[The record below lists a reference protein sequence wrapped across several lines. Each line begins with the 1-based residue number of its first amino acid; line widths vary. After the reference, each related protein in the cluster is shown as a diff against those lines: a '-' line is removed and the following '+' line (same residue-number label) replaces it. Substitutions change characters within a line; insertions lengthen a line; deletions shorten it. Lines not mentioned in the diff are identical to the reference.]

1 MQAEDQGRRKRESI
15 MKSGIILDANDVK
28 KIIAEKYGV
37 DESRVIKSQY
47 SWIVATDEIV
57 GDKNDTSSSLE

>member
-1 MQAEDQGRRKRESI
+1 MQTEDQGRRKRESI

-37 DESRVIKSQY
+37 DESQVIKSQY
-47 SWIVATDEIV
+47 SWIVAKEEKSNAIQ
-57 GDKNDTSSSLE
+57 K

>member
-1 MQAEDQGRRKRESI
+1 MQTEDQGRRKRESI

-37 DESRVIKSQY
+37 DESQVIKSQY
-47 SWIVATDEIV
+47 SWIVAKEE
-57 GDKNDTSSSLE
+57 KSNALQK

>member
-1 MQAEDQGRRKRESI
+1 MQTENQGRRKRESI

-37 DESRVIKSQY
+37 DESQVIKSQY
-47 SWIVATDEIV
+47 SWIVAKEEKSNAIQ
-57 GDKNDTSSSLE
+57 K

>member
-1 MQAEDQGRRKRESI
+1 MQTEDQGRRKRESI

-37 DESRVIKSQY
+37 DESQVIKSQY
-47 SWIVATDEIV
+47 SWIVAKVE
-57 GDKNDTSSSLE
+57 KE